1 MTKSAFP
8 KSMVR
13 KVLILFFL
21 ILGMFLDG
29 SAQGFARNR
38 QIHDSLEHLLHMA
51 KDDTSRVN
59 VMVSMA
65 DSYSFSEPD
74 SALYYG
80 LKAAILA
87 RRIKYPKGEQWAL
100 FYIGFTHEGL
110 GNFPEAMHAYLEALN
125 VAEKSGIVDAKGFVL
140 QRVGFIYRSI
150 NDFPKALHYTS
161 ESIGLLDSLH
171 SFELSIV
178 SQIHLADIYSDLN
191 RLDSAYYFASLAYDN
206 MNKYKSEMLRTQT
219 LFFLGNIL
227 KKKGNTAEAMKFF
240 RQALASAYAD
250 TIEFKTYNSA
260 HEIAELHQLLN
271 DPDSAIYYAKKSLA
285 EAQRKHLYSVIIKAS
300 NILSSIYQDKDPA
313 TALSYSKI
321 AGSAKDSA
329 SMVEKKFALQNVV
342 GFDMQERKFEID
354 AAKTAYENKV
364 RMFILTSSLAVFL
377 IIVILLYR
385 NYRLKHRSNQVLQ
398 KTLANLKATQ
408 AQLIQSEK
416 MASLGELTAGIGHEI
431 KNPLN
436 FVNNFSDLANE
447 LLAEL
452 KTGPLDNL
460 PSAQKE
466 KALELVNGAIES
478 LQKVILHGK
487 RADGIVKAML
497 QHSRPSSGHK
507 ELTDINALADEYLR
521 LSYHG
526 LQAKDGNFQAKI
538 STEFDK
544 NIGRIYVIPE
554 DIGRVFQN
562 LYTNALYS
570 VTLKK
575 RQLKDGFIPSIAVS
589 TRKFDEKIEV
599 HIRDNGI
606 GIPQRIIDKIFKPFF
621 TTKPTGEGT
630 GLGLSLSYDVMKA
643 HGGDIRV
650 ESTEGEGA
658 EFTIEIP
665 AKMNSIA

>member
-1 MTKSAFP
+1 
-8 KSMVR
+8 MVR
-13 KVLILFFL
+13 KVSILFFL
-21 ILGMFLDG
+21 ILGMFLNG
-29 SAQGFARNR
+29 TAQGFARNR
-38 QIHDSLEHLLHMA
+38 QIHDSLGRLLRIA

-59 VMVSMA
+59 AMVSMA

-74 SALYYG
+74 SAFYYG
-80 LKAAILA
+80 LKAAMLA
-87 RRIKYPKGEQWAL
+87 RKIKYPKGEQWAL

-110 GNFPEAMHAYLEALN
+110 GNFPEAMHAHLEALN
-125 VAEKSGIVDAKGFVL
+125 VAEKSGIIDAKGFVL

-150 NDFPKALHYTS
+150 NDFPNALHYTS

-191 RLDSAYYFASLAYDN
+191 RLDSAYYFARLAYEN
-206 MNKYKSEMLRTQT
+206 ITKYKSEMLKTQT

-227 KKKGNTAEAMKFF
+227 KKKGDTTEAMKFF
-240 RQALASAYAD
+240 RQALTSAYAD

-271 DPDSAIYYAKKSLA
+271 APDSAIYYAKKSLA

-313 TALSYSKI
+313 AALSYSKI

-364 RMFILTSSLAVFL
+364 RMFILTTSLAVFL
-377 IIVILLYR
+377 VIVILLYR
-385 NYRLKHRSNQVLQ
+385 NYRQKHRSNQVLQ

-460 PSAQKE
+460 PSAEKE

-538 STEFDK
+538 STAFDK

-570 VTLKK
+570 ITQKK

-599 HIRDNGI
+599 HIRDNGM

-643 HGGDIRV
+643 HGGDIKV

-665 AKMNSIA
+665 AK